1 MLSIT
6 WTIREFKFTMVYV
19 YREMALSELRVKQHF
34 FKGK

>member
-19 YREMALSELRVKQHF
+19 YREMTLSEPQAKQYF